1 MIFDIEEFLVLDEI
15 RKVMRISS
23 QIILFILTFPI
34 DLTFKIAKIL
44 AESIST
50 FYSSNHASD
59 FKHIDLTI
67 FILLIDGSHVL
78 MLEQYE

>member
-1 MIFDIEEFLVLDEI
+1 MLDEI

-34 DLTFKIAKIL
+34 DFAFKIAEIL
-44 AESIST
+44 TESTGT
-50 FYSSNHASD
+50 FYRSDHASD
-59 FKHIDLTI
+59 FKHVDLAI

-78 MLEQYE
+78 MLEQDE

>member
-1 MIFDIEEFLVLDEI
+1 
-15 RKVMRISS
+15 MRISS

-34 DLTFKIAKIL
+34 DLTFKIAEIL

-50 FYSSNHASD
+50 FYSSNHASG

>member
-44 AESIST
+44 AESISI